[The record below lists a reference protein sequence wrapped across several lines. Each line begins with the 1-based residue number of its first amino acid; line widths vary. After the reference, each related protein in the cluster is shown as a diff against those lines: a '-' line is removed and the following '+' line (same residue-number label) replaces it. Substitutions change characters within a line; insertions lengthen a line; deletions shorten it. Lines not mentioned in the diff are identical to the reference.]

1 MRSLFPAPSGAA
13 LLIVLAALA
22 AAPPPAWAKGKKVRH
37 PQIGFRLN
45 LPDHWKFEPAEM
57 GMTLLPPGVTVD
69 PKREDNPEVY
79 SAWAIEWDHITEEE
93 YIKSLRERFKH
104 SNTKLER
111 EGDVEAFSTP
121 GRPGVI
127 YTFDFLHPEHKGPYR
142 IRVYA
147 MQHKG
152 RPLLLVATGQR
163 DKLAARDA
171 LLREIARSV
180 EW

>member
-1 MRSLFPAPSGAA
+1 MRSLLSPLLATLVLITGFTPAAFG
-13 LLIVLAALA
+13 
-22 AAPPPAWAKGKKVRH
+22 KGKKVRH
-37 PQIGFRLN
+37 PQIGFRIN
-45 LPDHWKFEPAEM
+45 LPDHWKSEPAEM
-57 GMTLLPPGVTVD
+57 GMTLLPPGVVVN
-69 PKREDNPEVY
+69 PQREDNPEVY

-93 YIKSLRERFKH
+93 YIKSLRERFKR

-127 YTFDFLHPEHKGPYR
+127 YTFDFIHPDHKSPYR

-171 LLREIARSV
+171 VLREIARSV